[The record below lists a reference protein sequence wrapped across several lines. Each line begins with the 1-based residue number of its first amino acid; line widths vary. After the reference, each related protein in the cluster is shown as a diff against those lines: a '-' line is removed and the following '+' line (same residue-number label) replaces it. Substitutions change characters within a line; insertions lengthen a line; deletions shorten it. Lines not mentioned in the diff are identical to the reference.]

1 MRIEKIQESKHK
13 QERILVFLEGGELL
27 KITKEA
33 LLRFGL
39 QRGMDLPDAVVV
51 ELREVSRTYQVRSR
65 GAQIASSR
73 MLSKKE
79 VTQRLT
85 RRGATEEEAA
95 DTVNWLED
103 LGAVNDEN
111 YASTI
116 VRHYGRAGYGKM
128 RVRQELQRRGI
139 DRSLWDEAMEEMPE
153 AEEIIEDLL
162 RRRLRGRQPDRDE
175 GRKLSAM
182 LQRRGFSWQEIR
194 PVLGR
199 FLSGEELPED

>member
-1 MRIEKIQESKHK
+1 
-13 QERILVFLEGGELL
+13 
-27 KITKEA
+27 
-33 LLRFGL
+33 
-39 QRGMDLPDAVVV
+39 
-51 ELREVSRTYQVRSR
+51 
-65 GAQIASSR
+65 
-73 MLSKKE
+73 
-79 VTQRLT
+79 
-85 RRGATEEEAA
+85 
-95 DTVNWLED
+95 
-103 LGAVNDEN
+103 
-111 YASTI
+111 
-116 VRHYGRAGYGKM
+116 M